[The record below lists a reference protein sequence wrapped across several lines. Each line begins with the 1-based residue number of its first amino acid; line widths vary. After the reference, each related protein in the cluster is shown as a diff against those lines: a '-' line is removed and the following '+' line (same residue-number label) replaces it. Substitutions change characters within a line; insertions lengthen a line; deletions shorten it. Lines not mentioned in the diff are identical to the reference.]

1 MIKKITGFSLLLSM
15 CFSGYSYSAT
25 DDAVLIKNVS
35 GTAACPQGKFC
46 IYTNAGFN
54 SPELGDVLA
63 INENVQLSSADLI
76 HFGFPVGSHDGVS
89 AVVNNL
95 GSEGTL
101 IRGSD
106 ISGSYRSVSSGAQI
120 RELDATWNDA
130 TNSVV
135 TTHVTPVT
143 LPLMLPNTTIHIN
156 ESGQYA
162 TLSIQNLSDKNV
174 TVDVDVTGTP
184 TLFTIGDYTHVMT
197 IPAKQTVNNNIA
209 LLGNVVGRGL
219 LTATIKPALGYI
231 NQVSNTT
238 SATIVVDEVVVPD
251 FNITQE
257 FKAKWQSWWPE
268 EGWLYTYALQLQSKA
283 DTVRYWKFSFSL
295 PQGAHVTQSWL
306 DSQSSWL
313 RLNPEESV
321 NGKVVLENTAGN
333 IISPD
338 NSIPLDIE
346 IYYLDESQEHE
357 QLADLT
363 IEKVQ

>member
-1 MIKKITGFSLLLSM
+1 M

-25 DDAVLIKNVS
+25 EDAVLIKNLSDV
-35 GTAACPQGKFC
+35 AACPQGKFC

-54 SPELGDVLA
+54 LPELGDVLA
-63 INENVQLSSADLI
+63 INGNTQLNITDLI
-76 HFGFPVGSHDGVS
+76 NFGFSVGFFVGFSVGFHDGVS

-101 IRGSD
+101 IRGGD
-106 ISGSYRSVSSGAQI
+106 ISGSYRPVSSCEQI

-135 TTHVTPVT
+135 ARHVTPVT
-143 LPLMLPNTTIHIN
+143 LPLMLPNTIIHIN
-156 ESGQYA
+156 ESGQYV
-162 TLSIQNLSDKNV
+162 TLSIQNLSHDSV
-174 TVDVDVTGTP
+174 TIDVDVTGTP

-209 LLGNVVGRGL
+209 LLGNVVGRGQ

-251 FNITQE
+251 FSITQS

-313 RLNPEESV
+313 RPNPEESV
-321 NGKVVLENTAGN
+321 NGKDGLQGAFHG
-333 IISPD
+333 
-338 NSIPLDIE
+338 DIRGQSCNE
-346 IYYLDESQEHE
+346 DSER
-357 QLADLT
+357 
-363 IEKVQ
+363 

>member
-1 MIKKITGFSLLLSM
+1 MIKNLS
-15 CFSGYSYSAT
+15 
-25 DDAVLIKNVS
+25 DVP
-35 GTAACPQGKFC
+35 ACPQGKFC

-54 SPELGDVLA
+54 LPELGDVLA
-63 INENVQLSSADLI
+63 INENTQLNITDLI
-76 HFGFPVGSHDGVS
+76 NFGFSVGFSVGFHDGVS

-101 IRGSD
+101 IRGGD
-106 ISGSYRSVSSGAQI
+106 ISGSYRPVSSCEQI

-135 TTHVTPVT
+135 TRHVTPVT

-156 ESGQYA
+156 ESGQYV
-162 TLSIQNLSDKNV
+162 TLSIQNLSHDSV
-174 TVDVDVTGTP
+174 TIDVDVTGTP

-209 LLGNVVGRGL
+209 LLGNVVGRGQ

-251 FNITQE
+251 FNITQS

-321 NGKVVLENTAGN
+321 NGKDGLQGASHG
-333 IISPD
+333 
-338 NSIPLDIE
+338 DIRGQSCNE
-346 IYYLDESQEHE
+346 DSER
-357 QLADLT
+357 
-363 IEKVQ
+363 